1 MPGVRQWILGETKQ
15 ERVHL
20 HRLPAGSWQAG
31 AWQAPGSPVCI
42 SAHPPDKSSPP
53 PGTLGPTVWGLL
65 PRKVGKGPLEY
76 SAHSPLLAQ
85 APGRDKIRQ
94 WIPSTQAWFLK
105 GWCCPPGS
113 LDIAVTSGGRGCKS
127 CPATR
132 PRDTATHPAMPRTV
146 PRNNCLPTDVSSAS
160 LRNPGLEN

>member
-1 MPGVRQWILGETKQ
+1 MSAVRQWILGETEQ

-85 APGRDKIRQ
+85 APWLGLRPRPTLGPAGGARRAAASLPLLKSRRVWLGDSSGSGGGSARSGPTREGRD
-94 WIPSTQAWFLK
+94 
-105 GWCCPPGS
+105 
-113 LDIAVTSGGRGCKS
+113 GRYY
-127 CPATR
+127 A
-132 PRDTATHPAMPRTV
+132 
-146 PRNNCLPTDVSSAS
+146 L
-160 LRNPGLEN
+160 L